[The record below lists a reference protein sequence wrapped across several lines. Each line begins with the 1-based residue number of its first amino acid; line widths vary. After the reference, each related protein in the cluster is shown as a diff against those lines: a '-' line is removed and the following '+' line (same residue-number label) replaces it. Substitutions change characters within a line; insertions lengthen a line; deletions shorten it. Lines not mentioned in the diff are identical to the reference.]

1 MKQYGLAL
9 FFLFFL
15 IVGGLCI
22 AWGENVQ
29 WIYVVALLTDL
40 GLLTGLLWLLPK
52 RWAVATAWLISL
64 PLFVLAVVDVFSAS
78 HFLMKISPEM
88 LSMLINTNAQE
99 SASFFAS
106 FGMMILTDAKMLTL
120 FTLLFLYIAGNI
132 LIGIYHQKIAS
143 LQLSRFLPNTR
154 LCIIIG
160 VLLMIAGFTLSW
172 PQKRQFA
179 RLMGQ
184 QTVADME
191 GLIFSAVND
200 NAYLPVYRFFF
211 SLRAISLAEEEI
223 ALLRQTVATAHIDSC
238 SHRSPLIV
246 LVIGESYN
254 RHHSQLYGYTLP
266 TTPHQEARRDSAQLT
281 VFTDVVAPWNIT
293 TNVFNQ
299 LFSLHHYGAQR
310 PWSSYPLFPQLFRQ
324 AGYRVTFLTNQ
335 FDRFQLS
342 RQFNQ
347 TGGFFLNDT
356 TIFRAQFDEFNHR
369 HKLDDGFFFYRNKEL
384 LVSSQPYRLDIIH
397 LNGQHFDYA
406 TRYPEDH
413 RFFTAKDY
421 PHRPLTQE
429 QKEEVAHYDN
439 ATRYNDEV
447 MEDILQ
453 FYADSTAIM
462 IYLSDHGEECYDDLP
477 VKGRLYSELTARQ
490 VRQEFEIPFWIWCS
504 KSYQQQ
510 YPETVNLIRA
520 AADRPFMT
528 DRLPHLLLYL
538 AGIHHTDY
546 DEQLNLISPAY
557 NSHIARKLEGIV
569 DYDTLM
575 NGLNVK

>member
-15 IVGGLCI
+15 IIGGLCI
-22 AWGENVQ
+22 AWGGNGR
-29 WIYVVALLTDL
+29 WMYAVALLTDL
-40 GLLTGLLWLLPK
+40 SLLTGVLWLLP
-52 RWAVATAWLISL
+52 RGWSIATTWIVSL
-64 PLFVLAVVDVFSAS
+64 FLFVLATADVFCFSLFS
-78 HFLMKISPEM
+78 MKISPQM
-88 LSMLINTNAQE
+88 LGLLFNTTPEE
-99 SASFFAS
+99 SANFFAS
-106 FGMMILTDAKMLTL
+106 FGRMILTDAKMITL
-120 FTLLFLYIAGNI
+120 FVLLLLYVAGSI
-132 LIGIYHQKIAS
+132 LIGIYYK
-143 LQLSRFLPNTR
+143 QLPQLHTLLWLRKKQ
-154 LCIIIG
+154 IG
-160 VLLMIAGFTLSW
+160 AIVCGLLLAAGLILSW
-172 PQKRQFA
+172 PQKQQLA
-179 RLMGQ
+179 RLFSQ
-184 QTVADME
+184 QTVEDME
-191 GLIFSAVND
+191 GFIFSHVDD

-211 SLRAISLAEEEI
+211 SLRAMSLAEEEI
-223 ALLRQTVATAHIDSC
+223 AQLRQTVAKAQIDSC

-266 TTPHQEARRDSAQLT
+266 TTPHQEDRRDSAQLT
-281 VFTDVVAPWNIT
+281 VFTNVVAPWNIT

-299 LFSLHHYGAQR
+299 LFSLHYYGAKR

-324 AGYRVTFLTNQ
+324 AGYHVTFLTNQ

-356 TIFRAQFDEFNHR
+356 TIFHAQFDEFNQRHR
-369 HKLDDGFFFYRNKEL
+369 LDDGFFFYRNKEL
-384 LVSSQPYRLDIIH
+384 LVSSHPYRLDIIH
-397 LNGQHFDYA
+397 LNGQHFEYA
-406 TRYPEDH
+406 SRYPEEH
-413 RFFTAKDY
+413 RFFTANDY
-421 PHRPLTQE
+421 PHRKLTQE

-504 KSYQQQ
+504 TSYQQQ
-510 YPETVNLIRA
+510 YPETVKMIHA
-520 AADRPFMT
+520 AANRPFMT

-538 AGIHHTDY
+538 AGIHHADY
-546 DEQLNLISPAY
+546 NEQLNLISPAY

-575 NGLNVK
+575 NGFNVK